1 MAANNGNVVQMNV
14 VIMNETNSEAENHV
28 QTEGIL
34 DLPIYQSISIL
45 KCLLFGSATSCRRK

>member
-45 KCLLFGSATSCRRK
+45 KCLLFGSATSCR